1 MQKKLSQ
8 WLKADE
14 AYTLEKNLQKLKP
27 GQSVQL
33 MLSDLGPKHYQPLT
47 LDIEAD
53 DLENTLHFTG
63 TLHLASLEASD
74 QSASQLNLE
83 RLETLIRSLNAG
95 ILLENENREIVFVN
109 QKFCNFFQIPA
120 APIDLIGADSK
131 SPEQSK
137 HSFKS
142 PDAFVGRIDQI
153 LAEKELV
160 LDEQVEF
167 KDGKV
172 LERDYI
178 PFLIH
183 Y

>member
-1 MQKKLSQ
+1 L
-8 WLKADE
+8 
-14 AYTLEKNLQKLKP
+14 
-27 GQSVQL
+27 
-33 MLSDLGPKHYQPLT
+33 
-47 LDIEAD
+47 
-53 DLENTLHFTG
+53 G
-63 TLHLASLEASD
+63 TLQLASLEASD

-83 RLETLIRSLNAG
+83 RLETLLRSLNVR

-109 QKFCNFFQIPA
+109 QKFCNFSQITA
-120 APIDLIGADSK
+120 APIDLIGADYSK
-131 SPEQSK
+131 SPDQSK

-167 KDGKV
+167 KDEKV
-172 LERDYI
+172 MERDYI